1 MSDQPELPVEV
12 DVTTVNAMRQQG
24 ESFLL
29 LDVREENEYEIAR
42 IEGSLLI
49 PMSQL
54 RIRLTELEPHQQSR
68 IIVHCH
74 HGGRS
79 MQVTQALRDQGFTSV
94 QNMAGGIDDWSLQ
107 IDSEVA
113 RY

>member
-1 MSDQPELPVEV
+1 MNEAFPIEV
-12 DVTTVNAMRQQG
+12 DVQTVKAVRDSG

-29 LDVREENEYEIAR
+29 LDVRQPEEFETAK
-42 IEGSLLI
+42 IEGSVLI
-49 PMSQL
+49 PMGEL
-54 RIRLTELEPHQQSR
+54 ADRLDELAAHQNDR

-79 MQVTQALRDQGFTSV
+79 MQVTHALRARGFAKA
-94 QNMAGGIDDWSLQ
+94 QNMDGGIDAWSQQ
-107 IDSEVA
+107 IDPDVP